1 MSAQSILFELG
12 TEELPAGEYELMANT
27 LASGVASGLGQHGL
41 TIGAVK
47 VLATARRLSVLIEK
61 VEERADDTEQE
72 ILGPPVAAARADD
85 GSWTP
90 AAIGFAKK
98 QGMSADEL
106 QIIQTEKGDR
116 LGIRKVAKG
125 ALCTDVL
132 PAVVSQAVDGI
143 PVSKRMRWG
152 RERHEFLRPVQWLV
166 LLYGAEAIDVSLFGL
181 SSGRISRGHRF
192 HGQSSVTIPHADAYE
207 ATLREQFVIASVD
220 ERKALIK
227 TQITQ
232 LASNNERVIVDEN
245 LLAEVTGLVEW
256 PVALRGGFDESFLSV
271 PRQALISSMREHQK
285 YFHIESPDGDLLPS
299 FITIS
304 NIESKRPESVIYGN
318 EKVIRP
324 RLADAAFFFD
334 TDKETTLASK
344 ARRLESV
351 LFQRDLGTLAQK
363 QARISAVAQTLSEYL
378 GADKATIEAAGGL
391 IKADLVSDMVG
402 EFPELQGIAGRHYAL
417 HDGESE
423 AVANAIEQHYWPK
436 FSGDRLPES
445 PESAALALADRLD
458 TLIGIFGIGQVPTGS
473 KDPFA
478 LRRASL
484 AVIRIL
490 LSFAP
495 TVSLEMILRA
505 AKGSFPSDVL
515 DEGVVDAVKAY
526 LLDRLPAHYEE
537 QGVSVDILRSATAVG
552 TESIGDID
560 RRSLA
565 VAGFAGS
572 EAATALAAANKRV
585 ANILTKTEEAL
596 PSVDET
602 LLSEAAECSLHA
614 ALAESQAALNAAI
627 ADNDYSLAL
636 SNLAKLRDPVDAFFD
651 NVLVNAEDAN
661 VRLNRLALLQELRGQ
676 FLKVA
681 DLAVL
686 AR

>member
-1 MSAQSILFELG
+1 MTTQTVLFELG
-12 TEELPAGEYELMANT
+12 TEELPAGEYEGMANA
-27 LASGVASGLGQHGL
+27 LASGMASGLEQHGL
-41 TIGAVK
+41 ATGEMTVF
-47 VLATARRLSVLIEK
+47 ATARRLAVLIEN
-61 VEERADDTEQE
+61 VQECADDTEQE
-72 ILGPPVAAARADD
+72 VLGPPVAAAKADD

-90 AAIGFAKK
+90 AAVGFAKK

-106 QIIQTEKGDR
+106 QIISTEKGDR
-116 LGIRKVAKG
+116 LGVRKVAAG

-132 PAVVSQAVDGI
+132 PAVVAQAVENI

-166 LLYGAEAIDVSLFGL
+166 LLYGADVIEVSLFGL
-181 SSGRISRGHRF
+181 VSDRMSRGHRF
-192 HGQSSVTIPHADAYE
+192 HGQSSVTIAHADAYE
-207 ATLREQFVIASVD
+207 ATLKEQFVIASVD

-227 TQITQ
+227 KQVEE
-232 LASNNERVIVDEN
+232 LVSEDERVVIDDN
-245 LLAEVTGLVEW
+245 LLREVTGLVEW
-256 PVALRGGFDESFLSV
+256 PVALRGSFDESFLSV

-285 YFHIESPDGDLLPS
+285 YFHIEHPDGELVPS
-299 FITIS
+299 FMTIS
-304 NIESKRPESVIYGN
+304 NIESKRPEAVVYGN

-344 ARRLESV
+344 ALRLESV
-351 LFQRDLGTLAQK
+351 LFQRDLGTLAEK
-363 QARISAVAQTLSEYL
+363 QTRISEVAQTLSQAL
-378 GADKATIEAAGGL
+378 GADKSTVKAAGYL

-417 HDGESE
+417 HDEAPE

-436 FSGDRLPES
+436 FSGDQLPQS

-490 LSFAP
+490 LAFAP
-495 TVSLEMILRA
+495 TANLEMILTT
-505 AKGSFPSDVL
+505 AKQSFPSGVL
-515 DEGVVDAVKAY
+515 GEGVVDTVKAY

-537 QGVSVDILRSATAVG
+537 QGVSVDILRSVTAVG
-552 TESIGDID
+552 TETIGDID
-560 RRSLA
+560 CRSLA
-565 VAGFAGS
+565 VASFAGS
-572 EAATALAAANKRV
+572 DAANALAAANKRV
-585 ANILTKTEEAL
+585 ANILTKVDEAL
-596 PSVDET
+596 PAINEQLLTET
-602 LLSEAAECSLHA
+602 AELALRA
-614 ALAESQAALNAAI
+614 ALTESQASLDLAVS
-627 ADNDYSLAL
+627 DNDYPRAL
-636 SNLAKLRDPVDAFFD
+636 SNLAQLREPVDAFFD
-651 NVLVNAEDAN
+651 NVLVNADDAY

>member
-1 MSAQSILFELG
+1 
-12 TEELPAGEYELMANT
+12 
-27 LASGVASGLGQHGL
+27 
-41 TIGAVK
+41 
-47 VLATARRLSVLIEK
+47 
-61 VEERADDTEQE
+61 
-72 ILGPPVAAARADD
+72 
-85 GSWTP
+85 
-90 AAIGFAKK
+90 
-98 QGMSADEL
+98 
-106 QIIQTEKGDR
+106 
-116 LGIRKVAKG
+116 
-125 ALCTDVL
+125 
-132 PAVVSQAVDGI
+132 
-143 PVSKRMRWG
+143 
-152 RERHEFLRPVQWLV
+152 
-166 LLYGAEAIDVSLFGL
+166 
-181 SSGRISRGHRF
+181 
-192 HGQSSVTIPHADAYE
+192 
-207 ATLREQFVIASVD
+207 
-220 ERKALIK
+220 
-227 TQITQ
+227 
-232 LASNNERVIVDEN
+232 
-245 LLAEVTGLVEW
+245 
-256 PVALRGGFDESFLSV
+256 
-271 PRQALISSMREHQK
+271 MREHQK

-334 TDKETTLASK
+334 TDKETTLGSK

-495 TVSLEMILRA
+495 TVGLEMILRT

-560 RRSLA
+560 HRSLA

-572 EAATALAAANKRV
+572 EAAAALAAANKRV